1 VVHFIFT
8 MSGDNTTSQQID
20 ATTSQGVA
28 RASYHIQNP
37 GTITIRVT
45 SDPATVSDVLQLQ
58 VVAGQPGAV
67 IAISPTLA
75 PTLGSRSTL
84 TENPA
89 TPEAEPTEEAATGG
103 GAPGFVDWLLT
114 MVLVWGAAW
123 GVYWAGNVRISQRW
137 GVRWGILAAIGG
149 LLAYCYPAFGL
160 MHSNVF
166 NSSAGTFT
174 VLGITLFGIALGWV
188 VGLVW
193 YFSPTWQRWFRAK
206 QKPNDLK

>member
-1 VVHFIFT
+1 
-8 MSGDNTTSQQID
+8 
-20 ATTSQGVA
+20 
-28 RASYHIQNP
+28 
-37 GTITIRVT
+37 
-45 SDPATVSDVLQLQ
+45 
-58 VVAGQPGAV
+58 
-67 IAISPTLA
+67 
-75 PTLGSRSTL
+75 
-84 TENPA
+84 
-89 TPEAEPTEEAATGG
+89 
-103 GAPGFVDWLLT
+103 
-114 MVLVWGAAW
+114 LVWGAAW